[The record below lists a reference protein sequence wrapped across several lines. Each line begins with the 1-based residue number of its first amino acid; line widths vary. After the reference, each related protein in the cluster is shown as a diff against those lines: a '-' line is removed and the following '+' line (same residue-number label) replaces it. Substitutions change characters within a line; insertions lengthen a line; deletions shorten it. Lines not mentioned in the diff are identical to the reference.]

1 MMGVVYE
8 AEDPALGR
16 TIALKTI
23 QVPLAATRA
32 EREDYERRFL
42 AEARIA
48 ARLSHSGIVV
58 VHDVGRDAGHDILYI
73 ALEYLHGRTLAEL
86 AAERR
91 LDWREALRIVGRVAE
106 ALHYAHAQ
114 GVVHRDIKPAN
125 IMVLA
130 SGEPKIMD
138 FGIAKLE
145 TVQLTS
151 TGQFFGTP
159 LFMSPEQAL
168 GKAVDARTDLFSLGS
183 VAYLLLA
190 GGPPFEADSVPG
202 ILARVTYQHPRP
214 LREAAPAVPEEAE
227 YVVERAMAK
236 DPAAR
241 YPDGRTMA
249 EDIDDILAGREPRH
263 RKGWTAPATGTGT
276 VSAALAA
283 ELPELALAPDDDR
296 RPLRRRR
303 PTLSLVLL
311 LAIVAAVY
319 FYLHPADRQFWRVA
333 VADARQSALVEQ
345 LRAGRLWSFVI
356 EQPSPAPGP
365 ALAPTGPAKAQAIPS
380 ATPAVV
386 PASPSP
392 EAPAAAGLDSG
403 SAASAD
409 RSHEMPASAAPA
421 APAAPAARATPE
433 DAPTSPPGAPSGAPG
448 TLAIEFEHHLRHGT
462 LEVWVDGTPVLDEAF
477 DGRVT
482 RKILTFEARRG
493 MVQQQLTLAAGKHEV
508 RVQVRWDDNVKAAR
522 ISGTFKPG
530 TTRHLEVK
538 LRGNLNLGWK

>member
-58 VHDVGRDAGHDILYI
+58 VHDVGRDAELDILYI
-73 ALEYLHGRTLAEL
+73 ALECLHGRTLADVV
-86 AAERR
+86 AAGALE
-91 LDWREALRIVGRVAE
+91 WREALRIVGRVAE
-106 ALHYAHAQ
+106 ALRYAHAQ

-125 IMVLA
+125 IMILV

-159 LFMSPEQAL
+159 VFMSPEQAQ

-190 GGPPFEADSVPG
+190 GRPPFEADSVPG
-202 ILARVTYQHPRP
+202 ILARVTYQQPRP
-214 LREAAPAVPEEAE
+214 LSEVAPAVPAEVE
-227 YVVERAMAK
+227 YVVARAMAK

-241 YPDGRTMA
+241 YADGRVMA
-249 EDIDDILAGREPRH
+249 DDIEDILAGREPRH
-263 RKGWTAPATGTGT
+263 RKGWTAPPAGTGT
-276 VSAALAA
+276 LASAGAA
-283 ELPELALAPDDDR
+283 DLPELSLAPEEAP
-296 RPLRRRR
+296 RPSRRRRR
-303 PTLSLVLL
+303 PTMRLVLV
-311 LAIVAAVY
+311 LALVVGVY
-319 FYLHPADRQFWRVA
+319 FYLHPADWQFWRVA
-333 VADARQSALVEQ
+333 VAEARQSALVEE
-345 LRAGRLWSFVI
+345 LRAGRLWSFVL
-356 EQPSPAPGP
+356 EEPSVPPA
-365 ALAPTGPAKAQAIPS
+365 AAPPTAPPS
-380 ATPAVV
+380 
-386 PASPSP
+386 
-392 EAPAAAGLDSG
+392 APAAAPTTI
-403 SAASAD
+403 ASAVAVA
-409 RSHEMPASAAPA
+409 SPADDASVATEAPPSSPATPPPAAVAAPH
-421 APAAPAARATPE
+421 E
-433 DAPTSPPGAPSGAPG
+433 APTPPPGVAADAPG

-462 LEVWVDGTPVLDEAF
+462 IEVWVDGTPVLDEDF

-482 RKILTFEARRG
+482 RKILALTLRTG
-493 MVQQQLTLAAGKHEV
+493 VVQQQLTLAPGRHEV
-508 RVQVRWDDNVKAAR
+508 LVHVRWDDNVKAGR
-522 ISGTFKPG
+522 IAGMFRPG
-530 TTRHLEVK
+530 STRRLEVQVGR
-538 LRGNLNLGWK
+538 LRGNLSLGWK